1 MKKLSRGMS
10 LVEVVIAMAIIGI
23 ISLLVYR
30 GISAG
35 VNIISRGSKLMQD
48 STSACAELEQN
59 IATKTNPVAGS
70 ITASIQSA
78 GGSVQSV
85 TINTYGYREEIKVGK
100 ETVYIAFFDNQREP
114 FVPSDVPENDGDE
127 NPDDNTGDN
136 TQTPDDNTGD
146 ENSGDNPDDNV
157 SDMPE
162 DNTDNENAGENTDQT
177 T

>member
-48 STSACAELEQN
+48 STSACAALEQS

-78 GGSVQSV
+78 SGSAQSV

-100 ETVYIAFFDNQREP
+100 ETVYIAFFDNQRDP
-114 FVPSDVPENDGDE
+114 FVPTDIPEDE
-127 NPDDNTGDN
+127 NPDDNTGDEN
-136 TQTPDDNTGD
+136 TGDNNEGQTPDDNTG
-146 ENSGDNPDDNV
+146 ES
-157 SDMPE
+157 PE
-162 DNTDNENAGENTDQT
+162 DNTDENAGENPDHTA
-177 T
+177 